1 MPGNEAT
8 EVGSLVLELIF
19 FLIFLACISAVIA
32 GAVKTNKRVKQN
44 DAMIKLLMHM
54 AKMNGVPEHKISES
68 VKEIHT
74 LATVQQILK

>member
-1 MPGNEAT
+1 MLYFLGAII
-8 EVGSLVLELIF
+8 GLLIWAAILESI
-19 FLIFLACISAVIA
+19 IK

-54 AKMNGVPEHKISES
+54 AKMNGVPEHKISDS

-74 LATVQQILK
+74 PATVQQILM

>member
-1 MPGNEAT
+1 MPGNEAL

-32 GAVKTNKRVKQN
+32 GAVKTNKRLKQN